1 MLHEIAS
8 PGDILVVS
16 VLAQRLSTDPS
27 LAIRKAL
34 MTALASLMGH
44 PDGLSL
50 SLCACALISCARACA
65 RARAYTL
72 ARESSAC
79 RPDDV
84 SVSLCACVLISCA
97 RARARAFTH
106 LHAKFLRV
114 VEKAKGLVVSLMC
127 AEKYM

>member
-84 SVSLCACVLISCA
+84 SVSLCACVLISC
-97 RARARAFTH
+97 RAR
-106 LHAKFLRV
+106 LHTCTRSFC
-114 VEKAKGLVVSLMC
+114 VSS
-127 AEKYM
+127 KKQKVWWFP

>member
-1 MLHEIAS
+1 VPFVYTGIEMLHEIAS

-50 SLCACALISCARACA
+50 SLCACALIRCA
-65 RARAYTL
+65 RART
-72 ARESSAC
+72 
-79 RPDDV
+79 
-84 SVSLCACVLISCA
+84 
-97 RARARAFTH
+97 RARLLAC
-106 LHAKFLRV
+106 
-114 VEKAKGLVVSLMC
+114 M
-127 AEKYM
+127 